1 MQSGDPSATSGSGPR
16 CHHDLW
22 YVATPYVGAVLI
34 AGNIAYPPCLY
45 APLRATLRGTVD
57 GFYHLLLTFNSIL
70 VVIKNMATD
79 QTFGQRIRELRKAKN
94 LTQRELAERVASRL
108 REEDR
113 RGFDVTYL
121 SKIEN
126 DKMPPPSTRAIM
138 QLAKELD
145 AHSDELLALAGKAP
159 LDLGQAL
166 KESKGARLFY
176 RSAKDL
182 NLSEDDWQE
191 MLEYLMQRRGKK

>member
-1 MQSGDPSATSGSGPR
+1 
-16 CHHDLW
+16 
-22 YVATPYVGAVLI
+22 
-34 AGNIAYPPCLY
+34 
-45 APLRATLRGTVD
+45 
-57 GFYHLLLTFNSIL
+57 
-70 VVIKNMATD
+70 MATD

-108 REEDR
+108 REENR

-176 RSAKDL
+176 RSAKNL
-182 NLSEDDWQE
+182 NLSEDEWQE
-191 MLEYLMQRRGKK
+191 MSEYLMHRRGRQ

>member
-1 MQSGDPSATSGSGPR
+1 
-16 CHHDLW
+16 
-22 YVATPYVGAVLI
+22 
-34 AGNIAYPPCLY
+34 
-45 APLRATLRGTVD
+45 
-57 GFYHLLLTFNSIL
+57 
-70 VVIKNMATD
+70 MATD

-126 DKMPPPSTRAIM
+126 NRMPPPSTMAIM

-145 AHSDELLALAGKAP
+145 TNSDELLALAGKAP
-159 LDLGQAL
+159 LDLGQTL
-166 KESKGARLFY
+166 KESEAARLFY
-176 RSAKDL
+176 RSAKNL
-182 NLSEDDWQE
+182 NLSEDEWKE
-191 MLEYLMQRRGKK
+191 MLEYLLQRRASQ

>member
-1 MQSGDPSATSGSGPR
+1 V
-16 CHHDLW
+16 C
-22 YVATPYVGAVLI
+22 YY
-34 AGNIAYPPCLY
+34 
-45 APLRATLRGTVD
+45 
-57 GFYHLLLTFNSIL
+57 LLLTLNSIFVL
-70 VVIKNMATD
+70 IENMATN

-126 DKMPPPSTRAIM
+126 DKMPPPSTMAIM

-159 LDLGQAL
+159 MDLGQTL
-166 KESKGARLFY
+166 KESEGARLFY
-176 RSAKDL
+176 RSAQNM
-182 NLSEDDWQE
+182 NLSDDDWKE
-191 MLEYLMQRRGKK
+191 MLEYLRQRRATE

>member
-1 MQSGDPSATSGSGPR
+1 MIPNR
-16 CHHDLW
+16 
-22 YVATPYVGAVLI
+22 
-34 AGNIAYPPCLY
+34 
-45 APLRATLRGTVD
+45 
-57 GFYHLLLTFNSIL
+57 
-70 VVIKNMATD
+70 
-79 QTFGQRIRELRKAKN
+79 TFGQHIRALRKAKN

-126 DKMPPPSTRAIM
+126 DKMPPPSTMAIM

-159 LDLGQAL
+159 MDLGQTL
-166 KESKGARLFY
+166 KESQAARLFY
-176 RSAKDL
+176 RSAQEL
-182 NLSEDDWQE
+182 NLNEDDWKE
-191 MLEYLMQRRGKK
+191 MKTLMEYLMQRRTKE

>member
-1 MQSGDPSATSGSGPR
+1 
-16 CHHDLW
+16 
-22 YVATPYVGAVLI
+22 
-34 AGNIAYPPCLY
+34 
-45 APLRATLRGTVD
+45 
-57 GFYHLLLTFNSIL
+57 
-70 VVIKNMATD
+70 MATN

-108 REEDR
+108 KEEDR

-159 LDLGQAL
+159 MDLGQTL
-166 KESKGARLFY
+166 KESEGARLFY
-176 RSAKDL
+176 RSAQEL
-182 NLSEDDWQE
+182 NLGEDDWKA
-191 MLEYLMQRRGKK
+191 MKALMEYLMQRRTKEWSSIVIRKLRI

>member
-1 MQSGDPSATSGSGPR
+1 MIPNR
-16 CHHDLW
+16 
-22 YVATPYVGAVLI
+22 
-34 AGNIAYPPCLY
+34 
-45 APLRATLRGTVD
+45 
-57 GFYHLLLTFNSIL
+57 
-70 VVIKNMATD
+70 
-79 QTFGQRIRELRKAKN
+79 TFGQHIRALRKAKN

-126 DKMPPPSTRAIM
+126 DKMPPPSTIAIM

-159 LDLGQAL
+159 MDLGQTL
-166 KESKGARLFY
+166 KESEAARLFY
-176 RSAKDL
+176 RSAQNLKL
-182 NLSEDDWQE
+182 NEDDWKT
-191 MLEYLMQRRGKK
+191 MKAMMEYLMQRRTKE